1 MGYFDA
7 LASSSFKNLENGK
20 RAFYPWGKFGKGY
33 ELQSEAQYVAVK
45 RLVVSYYVAGL
56 PLAVL
61 AAVSRNWIVL
71 AVVLPLIL
79 LVYFL
84 LIRHHIRGLPVAG
97 EKLTFKDSYEAQARR
112 HNPIVL
118 WLLLV
123 LSLVFVAG
131 GLLILLDGGDVLTA
145 LLCIAFFGAC
155 AGLAGWMLLARH
167 RLLRQADPEQTRIF
181 D

>member
-20 RAFYPWGKFGKGY
+20 RAFYPWGKLGKGY
-33 ELQSEAQYVAVK
+33 ELQSEAQYEAVK
-45 RLVVSYYVAGL
+45 RFVVSYYVVGL

-61 AAVSRNWIVL
+61 MALSRNWIILAAGLPVL
-71 AVVLPLIL
+71 CLAYI
-79 LVYFL
+79 L
-84 LIRHHIRGLPVAG
+84 LIRRYTRGLPTTG

-112 HNPIVL
+112 HNPVVL
-118 WLLLV
+118 WLLLIV
-123 LSLVFVAG
+123 SLLFVAG
-131 GLLILLDGGDVLTA
+131 GLAILLGAGDVLTA

-155 AGLAGWMLLARH
+155 AGVAGWMLLARH